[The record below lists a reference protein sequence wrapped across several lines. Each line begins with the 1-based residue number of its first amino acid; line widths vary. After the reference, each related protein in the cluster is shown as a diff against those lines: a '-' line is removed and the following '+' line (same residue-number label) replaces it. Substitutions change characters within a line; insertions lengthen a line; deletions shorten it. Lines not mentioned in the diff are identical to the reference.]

1 MKASTTVIFIAP
13 LLSVVHATT
22 HTVCYNYY
30 MQKDGCVF
38 SAAAQDQRCPAP
50 PKDHPAPCKTF
61 THPGASKAKRSV
73 ADLERRYVTPKPS
86 FAVGGGTGTCG
97 FYNSTTEAG
106 VCLWNGAEQNNPT
119 IDTAGWLNGPPT
131 VARECEV
138 TFPSPILGPLLTDAG
153 PHHSHVN
160 SAISKERAS
169 PETRQYVKVLDGCY
183 FGATSPNR
191 GAPKLVLLSRWVLFN
206 LFKPTEKENQDGLIY
221 GGLSWQFDNTLN
233 TSPQQAP
240 V

>member
-1 MKASTTVIFIAP
+1 MLTLHLHF
-13 LLSVVHATT
+13 L
-22 HTVCYNYY
+22 
-30 MQKDGCVF
+30 Q
-38 SAAAQDQRCPAP
+38 
-50 PKDHPAPCKTF
+50 F

-119 IDTAGWLNGPPT
+119 IDTAGWLNGAKT
-131 VARECEV
+131 SNCGKRIYIQR
-138 TFPSPILGPLLTDAG
+138 TG
-153 PHHSHVN
+153 
-160 SAISKERAS
+160 K

-183 FGATSPNR
+183 FGATSPKP
-191 GAPKLVLLSRWVLFN
+191 GCSKVGLTIQLFN